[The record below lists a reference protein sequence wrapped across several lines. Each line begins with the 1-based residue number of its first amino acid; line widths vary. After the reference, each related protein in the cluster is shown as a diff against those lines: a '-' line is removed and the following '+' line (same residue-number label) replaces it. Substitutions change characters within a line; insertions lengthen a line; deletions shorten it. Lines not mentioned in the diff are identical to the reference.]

1 MLRSA
6 TVSKWNFLCI
16 QRFNDIQKIIIK
28 KTASCMFRRLAV
40 CWTVLWSAD
49 KCVVV
54 FFRCLLHIEISLSIA
69 ACVETAVKINNTS
82 FGNNNLF
89 TNYSKTYIHTR
100 NERRMPYT
108 KKRKWKKMKEKKPAT
123 KSIEMAIVANNGNGG
138 SHVNHTYTY
147 NNFAKLLGLCFG
159 ILLFFVRLWLQ
170 PISSV
175 WCICAIGFGRCCY
188 AISLAFALYSS
199 PVYYSGRDC
208 FLDSLP

>member
-1 MLRSA
+1 MLLSA

-89 TNYSKTYIHTR
+89 TNYSKTYIHRHTR

-108 KKRKWKKMKEKKPAT
+108 KQRKWKKKWRKK
-123 KSIEMAIVANNGNGG
+123 SQQQIHRNGNRG
-138 SHVNHTYTY
+138 
-147 NNFAKLLGLCFG
+147 KQ
-159 ILLFFVRLWLQ
+159 WQWWQ
-170 PISSV
+170 PCKSYIH
-175 WCICAIGFGRCCY
+175 I
-188 AISLAFALYSS
+188 
-199 PVYYSGRDC
+199 
-208 FLDSLP
+208 

>member
-1 MLRSA
+1 MLLSA

-49 KCVVV
+49 KCFVGF

-89 TNYSKTYIHTR
+89 TNYSKTYIHTHETNVECR
-100 NERRMPYT
+100 IQNNEN
-108 KKRKWKKMKEKKPAT
+108 EKKNEGKKASN
-123 KSIEMAIVANNGNGG
+123 KIHRNGNRG
-138 SHVNHTYTY
+138 
-147 NNFAKLLGLCFG
+147 KQ
-159 ILLFFVRLWLQ
+159 WQWWQ
-170 PISSV
+170 PCKSYIH
-175 WCICAIGFGRCCY
+175 I
-188 AISLAFALYSS
+188 
-199 PVYYSGRDC
+199 
-208 FLDSLP
+208 

>member
-1 MLRSA
+1 
-6 TVSKWNFLCI
+6 
-16 QRFNDIQKIIIK
+16 
-28 KTASCMFRRLAV
+28 MFRRLAV

-89 TNYSKTYIHTR
+89 TNYSKTYIHTHETNVECR
-100 NERRMPYT
+100 IQNNENE
-108 KKRKWKKMKEKKPAT
+108 KKMKEKKPAT